1 MLIINEKVANMEKSL
16 TSVIIPAAGLG
27 RRMNAS
33 VSKQYL
39 QLNGKPIL
47 AHTLDAFEKCPLI
60 DEIVLVINPDELEL
74 CQEQVIGAYSYT
86 KIKLVAGGDT
96 RQESVYAGLKAV
108 NPRTRIVLIHDG
120 ARPLIRQSVIRKSI
134 EETLKH
140 RATVVGVPAK
150 NTIKVIN
157 EDGFVED
164 TPDRNYLV
172 EIQTPQTFDYDLIK
186 EAHQKALEY
195 GVVGTDDAFLV
206 EWLKIPVKIVVGD
219 YTNIKITTPEDLT
232 IAEAIIKQMA
242 ENQ

>member
-1 MLIINEKVANMEKSL
+1 MEKPR

-47 AHTLDAFEKCPLI
+47 AHTLDAFENCPMI
-60 DEIVLVINPDELEL
+60 DEIVLVINQGELEL
-74 CQEQVIGAYSYT
+74 CQEQVIEAYPYT
-86 KIKLVAGGDT
+86 KIKLVAGGNT
-96 RQESVYAGLKAV
+96 RQESVYAGLEAV
-108 NPRTRIVLIHDG
+108 NPQTRIVLIHDG
-120 ARPLIRQSVIRKSI
+120 ARPLISESVIRKSI
-134 EETLKH
+134 AETLKH
-140 RATVVGVPAK
+140 RATVVAVPAK

-157 EDGFVED
+157 EDGFVEA

-172 EIQTPQTFDYDLIK
+172 EIQTPQTFDYDLIR
-186 EAHQKALEY
+186 EAHQKALES

-242 ENQ
+242 ENE

>member
-1 MLIINEKVANMEKSL
+1 MEKPL

-157 EDGFVED
+157 EDGFVEA

-186 EAHQKALEY
+186 EAHQKALES
-195 GVVGTDDAFLV
+195 GVAGTDDAFLV

>member
-1 MLIINEKVANMEKSL
+1 M
-16 TSVIIPAAGLG
+16 
-27 RRMNAS
+27 
-33 VSKQYL
+33 
-39 QLNGKPIL
+39 
-47 AHTLDAFEKCPLI
+47 
-60 DEIVLVINPDELEL
+60 
-74 CQEQVIGAYSYT
+74 
-86 KIKLVAGGDT
+86 AGGDT

-186 EAHQKALEY
+186 EAHQKALES
-195 GVVGTDDAFLV
+195 GVAGTDDAFLV